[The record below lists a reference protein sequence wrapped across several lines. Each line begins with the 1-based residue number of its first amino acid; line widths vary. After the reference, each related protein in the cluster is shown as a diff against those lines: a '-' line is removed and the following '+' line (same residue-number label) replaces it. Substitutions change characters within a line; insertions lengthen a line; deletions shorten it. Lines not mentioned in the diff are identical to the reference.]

1 MADTGDYGYHIAR
14 MAFEIILFADVAADL
29 RRLSA
34 YERAEVR
41 DAIEVHLRHEPTKIS
56 RSRIKRLRELTHPQY
71 RLKVVDLRVFYDVVG
86 DEVQV
91 LAVVAKS
98 DADAWLEKLGKGD
111 EDRSALGSEG

>member
-1 MADTGDYGYHIAR
+1 
-14 MAFEIILFADVAADL
+14 MAFEIVLFPEVAQDL

-56 RSRIKRLRELTHPQY
+56 RSRIKRLRELTHRQY
-71 RLKVVDLRVFYDVVG
+71 RLKVGEVRVFYDVVG

-91 LAVVAKS
+91 LAIVAKA
-98 DADAWLEKLGKGD
+98 DADAWLKQVGKRD
-111 EDRSALGSEG
+111 EDSSAVGSEG

>member
-1 MADTGDYGYHIAR
+1 
-14 MAFEIILFADVAADL
+14 MAFEIILFPEVAQDL
-29 RRLSA
+29 RRMSA

-71 RLKVVDLRVFYDVVG
+71 RLKVGDVRVFYDVVG
-86 DEVQV
+86 EEVQV
-91 LAVVAKS
+91 LAIVAKAE
-98 DADAWLEKLGKGD
+98 ADAWLKQVGKRD